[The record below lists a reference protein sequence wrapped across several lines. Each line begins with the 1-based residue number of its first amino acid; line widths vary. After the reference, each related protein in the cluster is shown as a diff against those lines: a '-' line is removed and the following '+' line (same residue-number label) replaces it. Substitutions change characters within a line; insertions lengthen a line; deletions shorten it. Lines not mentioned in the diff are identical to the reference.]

1 MAGVIFVLFLC
12 AELIGCDVR
21 IKDSMKGALLRVFYF
36 FSDGLG
42 KGCVVNYLS
51 SYPPTALS

>member
-42 KGCVVNYLS
+42 KGCVVN
-51 SYPPTALS
+51 

>member
-21 IKDSMKGALLRVFYF
+21 IKDSMKGALLRVT
-36 FSDGLG
+36 
-42 KGCVVNYLS
+42 YLIS
-51 SYPPTALS
+51 ELRI